1 MFWDKVSG
9 LYNLFEDII
18 NGKVNKQLC
27 IEVAAYIGSEDKVLE
42 CACGTGMITKA
53 IAPRCKSIIATDYS
67 TGMLKQTAR
76 NCRKLPN
83 VKVRR
88 ADITNIKCKSDKF
101 DKVVAGNVI
110 HLLDNPMDAL
120 QELERVCK
128 PGGRIIIP
136 TYVNKENTGKPNL
149 FVTIMKVF
157 GPVFKKHFTYESYQ
171 DFFENAGYTDVE
183 YTLVCG
189 RIPCAIAVITKK

>member
-9 LYNLFEDII
+9 LYSLFEDIV
-18 NGKVNKQLC
+18 NGKVNRQLC
-27 IEVAAYIGSEDKVLE
+27 KEVAAYIASTDKVLE

-53 IAPRCKSIIATDYS
+53 IAARAKSVVATDYS

-76 NCRKLPN
+76 NCRKLSN

-88 ADITNIKCKSDKF
+88 ADITSIKCKSNAF

-110 HLLDNPMDAL
+110 HLLNNPYDAL
-120 QELERVCK
+120 KELERVCK
-128 PGGRIIIP
+128 LGGQIIIP

-157 GPVFKKHFTYESYQ
+157 GPVFKKHFTFETYQ
-171 DFFENAGYTDVE
+171 NFFENTGYTDVE
-183 YTLVCG
+183 YTLVTG